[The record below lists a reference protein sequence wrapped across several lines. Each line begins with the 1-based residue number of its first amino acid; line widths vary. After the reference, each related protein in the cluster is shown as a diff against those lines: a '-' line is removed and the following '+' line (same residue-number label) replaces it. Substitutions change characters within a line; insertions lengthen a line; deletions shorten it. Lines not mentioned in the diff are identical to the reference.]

1 MHPVARPYS
10 NPYIVRA
17 MAHLPSAVARILS
30 TEHALVRI
38 PGFEH
43 RPQQHVMA
51 AAIAGALE
59 AGSHCVIEA
68 PTGVGKTLAYLLP
81 SLLYGREHQTRVLVS
96 THTRTLQEQLLQE
109 DLPLVAT
116 LTGLRF
122 DAVTLKGRRNYL
134 CSTRLQNALAS
145 RTTLF
150 TDRASEELLR
160 IAAWAAGSATGDI
173 EGLHPPPRPDIWSVV
188 ASEAGLCSPR
198 TCPPSCPYQRARQRA
213 RNADLVILN
222 HALLFSL
229 LQMNDNDSAYLFD
242 SPVLILDE
250 AQTLE
255 AVASGGIG
263 RRLTHHQLLTALR
276 RLYHGRTRTGLLH
289 GRAKDLRIQVG
300 RAERSLDEFF
310 AGLAGLT
317 GITPESTSRVVRLH
331 PPLDLRDPLTGSLE
345 QLESHLGDLA
355 QEEESTPALRE
366 EILAIRRTFREA
378 GLILGNFFGYAD
390 DAVAYWYEA
399 GATAADRGAL
409 CFAPGELGPVLG
421 PMLFRENCSVVVTS
435 ATLAIDGSLRYF
447 QDRIGAAGV
456 SGLILDSP
464 FNHRRQMRITIAH
477 DIPEPDS
484 PQYAGALPSWI
495 LRSVERTDGRAL
507 VLFTSAALMRSCASA
522 LREEF
527 SRRDLAML
535 VQGLDG
541 PKTRLLQ
548 EFRRDIRSVLFG
560 LESFW
565 MGIDVPGEAL
575 QQVIITR
582 LPFAVPN
589 HPLVEAR
596 LEAISRSGG
605 NPFLDHSLPEA
616 ILRFRQGAGRL
627 IRRQTDTGVLT
638 LLDSR
643 ISHKSYGR
651 LFLRSLPRCPV
662 ELLSSTGE
670 AEEVPWPEE

>member
-1 MHPVARPYS
+1 MHPVARPDS
-10 NPYIVRA
+10 NAYIVPA
-17 MAHLPSAVARILS
+17 MSSLPSAVARILS
-30 TEHALVRI
+30 TDRALRRI
-38 PGFEH
+38 PDFEH
-43 RPQQHVMA
+43 RPQQHTMA
-51 AAIAGALE
+51 AAIAGALQ
-59 AGSHCVIEA
+59 AGGHCVIEA

-81 SLLYGREHQTRVLVS
+81 SLLYGQEHQRRVLVS
-96 THTRTLQEQLLQE
+96 THTRTLQEQLLRA
-109 DLPLVAT
+109 DLPLVAA
-116 LTGLRF
+116 LSGQRF

-134 CSTRLQNALAS
+134 CSTRLQNALDS
-145 RTTLF
+145 RTILF

-160 IAAWAAGSATGDI
+160 IAAWAADSSTGDI
-173 EGLHPPPRPDIWSVV
+173 EELHPPPRPEIWNVV

-198 TCPPSCPYQRARQRA
+198 TCSASCPYQRARQRA
-213 RNADLVILN
+213 RTADLVILN

-229 LQMNDNDSAYLFD
+229 LQMNDNDSAFLFD

-263 RRLTHHQLLTALR
+263 RRLSHHQLLTALR
-276 RLYHGRTRTGLLH
+276 RLYHRRTRTGLLH
-289 GRAKDLRIQVG
+289 GRAKDLGTLVG
-300 RAERSLDEFF
+300 RAERSLNEFF
-310 AGLAGLT
+310 SGLAE
-317 GITPESTSRVVRLH
+317 ITPESASRVVRLH
-331 PPLDLRDPLTGSLE
+331 PPLTLRDPLTGPLD
-345 QLESHLGDLA
+345 QLESALGDLA
-355 QEEESTPALRE
+355 KEEESSPPLRE
-366 EILAIRRTFREA
+366 ELLAIRRTFREA
-378 GLILGNFFGYAD
+378 GLILGKFFGPPD
-390 DAVAYWYEA
+390 DAMAYWCEA
-399 GATAADRGAL
+399 GATTSDRGAL
-409 CFAPGELGPVLG
+409 CFAPGDIGPILG

-447 QDRIGAAGV
+447 QDRIGAASV

-464 FNHRRQMRITIAH
+464 FNHRRQMRITIAR

-484 PQYAGALPSWI
+484 PRYAEAIPSWI

-507 VLFTSAALMRSCASA
+507 VLFTSTALMRSCASA

-527 SRRDLAML
+527 SRRDLPML

-605 NPFLDHSLPEA
+605 NPFLDYSLPEA

-643 ISHKSYGR
+643 ILHKSYGR

-662 ELLSSTGE
+662 ELLSSTGDV
-670 AEEVPWPEE
+670 EEVPWPEE